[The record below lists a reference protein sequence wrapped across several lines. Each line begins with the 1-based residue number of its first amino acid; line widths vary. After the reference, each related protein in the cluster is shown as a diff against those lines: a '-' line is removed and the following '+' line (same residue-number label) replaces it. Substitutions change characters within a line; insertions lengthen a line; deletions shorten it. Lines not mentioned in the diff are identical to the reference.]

1 MSRCFLKKNCNKQ
14 SLLQNRL
21 TMFAKDFIIYKKGE
35 KAAEET
41 CRKDRRYKPMGD
53 SSHRKYIT
61 ELLRRE
67 IADGKLGVSGAEFY
81 TVRELAEKYSL
92 SPMTAQ
98 SIFKELAAYKVITL
112 VGKKYYLTN
121 GPMDK
126 TSPLSLHRE
135 KTNRIGFH
143 TNDLTNPYL
152 SLIAA
157 ETEKYARNIGYSV
170 IIQSSMNDMSTETQ
184 ILENF
189 FRLNVC
195 GIISCPNKGVGLT
208 DVYRNYPLPYVF
220 LSHSVAGVN
229 ADFICVNNI
238 LAGKSVAKTLLD
250 HGYKTFVYVTEQPLE
265 TALHDQRFL
274 GFRLELN
281 EHGIDFGQNG
291 IMLMDSSMSHA
302 NLIVRRFISAHERPI
317 GFFCRH
323 DLLAVNL
330 LNICLKNNIDIPND
344 VGIIGF
350 DNLSLTEQIKPS
362 LSTIDYNTRELT
374 KLAVQTLL
382 ARIHD
387 PFHPTAVTMVN
398 PILLTRTSSAR
409 LIEKQDPDL

>member
-1 MSRCFLKKNCNKQ
+1 MLKSQ
-14 SLLQNRL
+14 LLQTN
-21 TMFAKDFIIYKKGE
+21 GW
-35 KAAEET
+35 
-41 CRKDRRYKPMGD
+41 GD
-53 SSHRKYIT
+53 SVHKKQHII
-61 ELLRRE
+61 ELLRHE
-67 IADGKLGVSGAEFY
+67 ISIGKLGVSGSKFY
-81 TVRELAEKYSL
+81 TVRELAKKYSV

-98 SIFKELAAYKVITL
+98 SIFKELAAYNVITL

-126 TSPLSLHRE
+126 TSPLSLHRG
-135 KTNRIGFH
+135 KTNLIGFH

-229 ADFICVNNI
+229 ANFICVNNI

-250 HGYKTFVYVTEQPLE
+250 HGYKTFVYATEQPIE
-265 TALHDQRFL
+265 IALRDQRFL
-274 GFRLELN
+274 GFKLELN
-281 EHGIDFGQNG
+281 EHGIDFDQSG
-291 IMLMDSSMSHA
+291 IILLDTNTTHTD
-302 NLIVRRFISAHERPI
+302 LIVRRFISTHKLPI

-323 DLLAVNL
+323 DLLAVKL
-330 LNICLKNNIDIPND
+330 LNICRKCNIDIPSD
-344 VGIIGF
+344 VGIVGF
-350 DNLSLTEQIKPS
+350 DNLPLTEQIKPS
-362 LSTIDYNTRELT
+362 LSTVDYNTRELT
-374 KLAVQTLL
+374 KSAVQTLL
-382 ARIHD
+382 AQIHD
-387 PFHPTAVTMVN
+387 PSLPTAVTMVN

-409 LIEKQDPDL
+409 LTKKTSSDF